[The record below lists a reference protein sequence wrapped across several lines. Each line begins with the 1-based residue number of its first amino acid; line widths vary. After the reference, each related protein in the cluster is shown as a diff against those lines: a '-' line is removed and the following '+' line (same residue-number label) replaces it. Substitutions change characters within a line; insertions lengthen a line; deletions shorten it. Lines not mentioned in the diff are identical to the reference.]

1 MTIILCGFK
10 NCGKTTLGKSLAK
23 KTGADFIDTD
33 YLIIQAYKAEKGLE
47 VLISDVFLALGEDK
61 FRDLERKVI
70 KAIKAN
76 DNMVIATGGGAI
88 LDDVSVQV
96 LKGHGKLVYLSIAKN
111 ELLSRLMK
119 KVKTPAFME
128 GADPKKA
135 FHAYYEARKERY
147 LSVADEV
154 LDLKRKSP
162 TKWVAELKK
171 LMEKSERSDG
181 E

>member
-23 KTGADFIDTD
+23 KTEADFIDTD
-33 YLIIQAYKAEKGLE
+33 DLIVAAFKKDKGQELS
-47 VLISDVFLALGEDK
+47 ISEVFLALGEDD
-61 FRDLERKVI
+61 FRTLERKII
-70 KAIKAN
+70 KAIKPKKN
-76 DNMVIATGGGAI
+76 TVIATGGGAI
-88 LDDVSVQV
+88 LDDVSVKV
-96 LKGHGKLVYLSIAKN
+96 LKGLGPLVYISVAKN
-111 ELLSRLMK
+111 ELLTRLLK
-119 KVKTPAFME
+119 KVKTPSFMD

-171 LMEKSERSDG
+171 IMEKSG
-181 E
+181 A